1 MHDWDSTQTPVLYDG
16 LFNGQMRKM
25 VMTATRNG
33 YFFVLDR
40 TTGQHLLTSKI
51 GLTNVWALGVDQG
64 MPRRNPRKD
73 ALVAGSL
80 VNGSVLNYPPPS
92 FSPDTQLFYINE
104 NNGLSVRYLMEPDPR
119 GSMGLGGVSSG
130 GGVSLGGNML
140 ALDYKTGNVVWRK
153 PINSGN
159 VGTLTTAGG
168 LLFLSN
174 SNGVQAWDART
185 GQGLWYSQ
193 IGALQSPPETF
204 MLDGKQ
210 HFLFS
215 ANGSL
220 YMFVLN

>member
-1 MHDWDSTQTPVLYDG
+1 
-16 LFNGQMRKM
+16 
-25 VMTATRNG
+25 
-33 YFFVLDR
+33 
-40 TTGQHLLTSKI
+40 
-51 GLTNVWALGVDQG
+51 
-64 MPRRNPRKD
+64 
-73 ALVAGSL
+73 
-80 VNGSVLNYPPPS
+80 
-92 FSPDTQLFYINE
+92 
-104 NNGLSVRYLMEPDPR
+104 MEPDPR

-140 ALDYKTGNVVWRK
+140 AVDDNTGKVVWRK

-193 IGALQSPPETF
+193 IGSLQSPPETF